1 MAKAKGFTLITGK
14 KLFAHKEILAP
25 IMKAYLSEFQDCSL
39 LEIINPI
46 EGNPEV
52 DTIPVGFDET
62 NQAGRIRGD
71 STEDSS
77 LTEGSIRYDVRF
89 YAISPKGER
98 AKVIINLEAQ
108 SRMGIPGYIIK
119 RGFYYCSRLLSAQKG
134 VEFYNDHHEDI
145 RKVYSIWICPAP
157 HKGWENTVNK
167 YEIKESCLVG
177 NQEERPEHY
186 DLMTMILIWLG
197 GEDYP
202 RYDGV
207 LELLD
212 VLLSVE
218 KQATE
223 KLDIVEK
230 SFQSL

>member
-1 MAKAKGFTLITGK
+1 MTEKTDLANDILSNDPKPRYDAACK

-39 LEIINPI
+39 LEII
-46 EGNPEV
+46 
-52 DTIPVGFDET
+52 
-62 NQAGRIRGD
+62 
-71 STEDSS
+71 
-77 LTEGSIRYDVRF
+77 
-89 YAISPKGER
+89 
-98 AKVIINLEAQ
+98 
-108 SRMGIPGYIIK
+108 
-119 RGFYYCSRLLSAQKG
+119 
-134 VEFYNDHHEDI
+134 
-145 RKVYSIWICPAP
+145 RKVYSIWVCPAP

-167 YEIKESCLVG
+167 CEIKESCLVG

-186 DLMTMILIWLG
+186 DLMTMILICLG

-230 SFQSL
+230 KFSIPMTRELELEVKDMCDLSTIVEEKGMQKGMQEGILESIVNVMDSLGFSVEQAMNALKVSEDKKPGYEEMLKRFKQ